1 MSENDKPTNKTIEA
15 KMEALGAMVAWF
27 QSDEFVLEEAVAK
40 YTEAEKLAE
49 EIETDLTKIKN
60 DIEVV
65 KQRFNDTTP
74 AA

>member
-15 KMEALGAMVAWF
+15 KIEALGAMVAWF
-27 QSDEFVLEEAVAK
+27 QSDEFVLGEAVAK

>member
-1 MSENDKPTNKTIEA
+1 MSKTDKTIEE
-15 KMEALGAMVAWF
+15 KLIELSSLVAWF

-65 KQRFNDTTP
+65 KQRFSDTTP